1 MQKVAAIIP
10 AAGIGK
16 RFGENLNKVFYPLL
30 NKPVL
35 LWVLEVFQ
43 SLEEIKEIVPV
54 IKKEDL
60 PLCKE
65 IVERYNISK
74 VRFIV
79 PGGRERQDSVYNA
92 LNYLKEDTSVVVIHD
107 GVRPVIRKDFVK
119 RLIKDFL
126 SDMKNRVDGLITG
139 VPVKDTL
146 KEITFEDKKEIP
158 EKSIFVKKTLN
169 RDIIWAIQT
178 PQVFSYKKFKEAY
191 DKAFAEKFYSTDD
204 SALVERYGG
213 NIKII
218 LGSYKNIKIT
228 TFEDIS
234 VAEVFLK
241 S

>member
-1 MQKVAAIIP
+1 MQKIAAIIP

-35 LWVLEVFQ
+35 LWTLEIFQ
-43 SLEEIKEIVPV
+43 SLKEIKEIVPV
-54 IKKEDL
+54 VKKEDL

-65 IVERYNISK
+65 TVERYGISK

-79 PGGRERQDSVYNA
+79 PGGTERQDSVCNA
-92 LNYLKEDTSVVVIHD
+92 LNYLKGDVSIVVIHD
-107 GVRPVIRKDFVK
+107 GVRPVIRKDFVE

-126 SDMKNRVDGLITG
+126 SEMKNGIDGIITG
-139 VPVKDTL
+139 VPVKDTI
-146 KEITFEDKKEIP
+146 KEITFEDKKEMS
-158 EKSIFVKKTLN
+158 EKRVFVKKTLN
-169 RDIIWAIQT
+169 RDTLWAIQT
-178 PQVFSYKKFKEAY
+178 PQVFSYKKLKDAY
-191 DKAFAEKFYSTDD
+191 DKAFAENFYSTDD

-213 NIKII
+213 NIKVV

-228 TFEDIS
+228 TPEDIS
-234 VAEVFLK
+234 IAEVFLK